1 MEGLISQAYHFND
14 FTLLSSALNND
25 CPYSLQSIEKVEK
38 LNHVLRQKLLDL
50 SEGLHLPWSAML
62 PLCISFPP

>member
-14 FTLLSSALNND
+14 FALLSSALNND
-25 CPYSLQSIEKVEK
+25 CPYSLQSIEKAEK

-50 SEGLHLPWSAML
+50 SEGLHLP
-62 PLCISFPP
+62 